1 MTSDQKEL
9 LIRDLCSRLPYGV
22 KVKILSMES
31 PLTVLSINT
40 NGETWV
46 KGDKGYPFEIDWE
59 NCKPYLIPL
68 SSMTEEQ
75 KDEIRNRFCYEW
87 ETDEDV
93 SDLWK
98 HELEFGYALE
108 FIQWCYENHLDIG
121 GLIPKGLAVDAT
133 GKNVYQNMEYKID
146 GETIKLD
153 DDILSEYNVILTFA
167 NKLLSENIHID
178 MEIQN
183 IIDEHFWDML

>member
-1 MTSDQKEL
+1 MLDD
-9 LIRDLCSRLPYGV
+9 RV
-22 KVKILSMES
+22 
-31 PLTVLSINT
+31 PLNNKKCYQEDYHEV
-40 NGETWV
+40 
-46 KGDKGYPFEIDWE
+46 
-59 NCKPYLIPL
+59 KPYLFPL

-121 GLIPKGLAVDAT
+121 GLIPKGLA
-133 GKNVYQNMEYKID
+133 ID
-146 GETIKLD
+146 CTNL
-153 DDILSEYNVILTFA
+153 
-167 NKLLSENIHID
+167 NIY
-178 MEIQN
+178 
-183 IIDEHFWDML
+183 

>member
-1 MTSDQKEL
+1 MTQEQKNL
-9 LIRDLCSRLPYGV
+9 LLKDLCSRSPYGV
-22 KVKILSMES
+22 KLQISSWDDVKMEYVDKADT
-31 PLTVLSINT
+31 LYSISSDNHVRT
-40 NGETWV
+40 SSE
-46 KGDKGYPFEIDWE
+46 DRDFYIDE
-59 NCKPYLIPL
+59 VKPYLFPL

-121 GLIPKGLAVDAT
+121 GLIPKDLAVDAT
-133 GKNVYQNMEYKID
+133 NLNIY
-146 GETIKLD
+146 
-153 DDILSEYNVILTFA
+153 DIRI
-167 NKLLSENIHID
+167 
-178 MEIQN
+178 
-183 IIDEHFWDML
+183 